1 MWGSAMHNL
10 TIVIKKD
17 ITCNFSADQWGLLT
31 NSFPRDEI
39 EEVANKLN
47 SQLNDYVNNDYSKK
61 DTHDGMFNYL
71 SQWTRYGAFDSEV
84 RGFLD
89 VVLEEIYK

>member
-17 ITCNFSADQWGLLT
+17 ITCNFSADQWGLYT

-47 SQLNDYVNNDYSKK
+47 SQLNDYVNNDYTMKE
-61 DTHDGMFNYL
+61 TRDGMFNYL
-71 SQWTRYGAFDSEV
+71 AQWTRYGAFDSEV
-84 RGFLD
+84 RDFLD

>member
-1 MWGSAMHNL
+1 MHNL

-31 NSFPRDEI
+31 NTFPRDEI

-47 SQLNDYVNNDYSKK
+47 NQLNEYVNNDYTMKETR
-61 DTHDGMFNYL
+61 DFMFNYL

>member
-1 MWGSAMHNL
+1 MHNL

-39 EEVANKLN
+39 EEVASRLN
-47 SQLNDYVNNDYSKK
+47 NQLNDYVNNDY
-61 DTHDGMFNYL
+61 TMTEVRNGMHHFMLNYKN
-71 SQWTRYGAFDSEV
+71 YGAYDSEV
-84 RGFLD
+84 RGFLET
-89 VVLEEIYK
+89 VLGEIYK